1 MRILIT
7 DDSPRNLKVLREALE
22 ARGHEVIEAG
32 NGVRALAI
40 LESEA
45 VDAVI
50 SDIMMPLMDGFRLCR
65 EIRNSSMAYRSVPLM
80 LYTAS
85 FDTAEDR
92 ELAAAIGA
100 DSYILRPAPVEAL
113 MDEIAKAIQQGAARP
128 STARNT
134 KECDFLPRYNTAL
147 VQKLEIRNIEK
158 QSSQLELKMA
168 RAQIVELN
176 LTQEARVSQRTAALD
191 AANEEL
197 EAFSI
202 SVAHDLRAPLHR
214 IDGLTQSLESSAVA
228 RLQQGDLETLT
239 QITGVTRQ
247 MNQLIDALLQFART
261 SKTSMHFRPVDLGL
275 IINSVIADLQPELKG
290 RVIEWRREPIPSVH
304 GDAILLRQVLINLI
318 SNAVKFSRTKEAA
331 VIEIG
336 TRPGRKDEVVLFVR
350 DNGVGF
356 DPRYAQKLFGAF
368 ERLHRQDQYEGT
380 GIGLANAQRI
390 IARHGGSIWADA
402 SVGKGATFCFSLPN
416 APQTAFDPLELN
428 VPGPMLAAIAR

>member
-1 MRILIT
+1 
-7 DDSPRNLKVLREALE
+7 
-22 ARGHEVIEAG
+22 
-32 NGVRALAI
+32 
-40 LESEA
+40 
-45 VDAVI
+45 
-50 SDIMMPLMDGFRLCR
+50 
-65 EIRNSSMAYRSVPLM
+65 MAYRCVPLL

-85 FDTAEDR
+85 FDTPEDR

-100 DSYILRPAPVEAL
+100 DSYSLRPAPVEAL
-113 MDEIAKAIQQGAARP
+113 LDEIAKAIQLGAARP

-147 VQKLEIRNIEK
+147 VQKLEMRNIEK

-168 RAQIVELN
+168 HAQIVELN
-176 LTQEARVSQRTAALD
+176 LTQEARVSQRTEALD

-214 IDGLTQSLESSAVA
+214 IDGLTQSLESSAVE
-228 RLQQGDLETLT
+228 RLQQGDLETLA

-247 MNQLIDALLQFART
+247 MKQLIDALLQFARS

-290 RVIEWRREPIPSVH
+290 RAIEWRRGPIPSVH

-318 SNAVKFSRTKEAA
+318 SNAVKFSRTKAAA

-390 IARHGGSIWADA
+390 IARHGGSIWANA

-416 APQTAFDPLELN
+416 APQPAFDPLELKA
-428 VPGPMLAAIAR
+428 PRPMLAAIAR